1 MKANAIPPQP
11 DETFFPSARTRAV
24 PSDHQTKKTCDRQR
38 IVATLRGKSN
48 GNPITCTAND
58 KDLISYVDYNP
69 PKRNVIVNGGGILR
83 RAFSALRQAT
93 YASRQ
98 RQVEREIAKYVALRG
113 GRITDDLERE
123 ITRRLLTSDWG
134 PRE

>member
-11 DETFFPSARTRAV
+11 DETFSSFARTKTV
-24 PSDHQTKKTCDRQR
+24 PLDELTKKACDGQR
-38 IVATLRGKSN
+38 SVATFRQKFNGKPVAS
-48 GNPITCTAND
+48 TASHKN
-58 KDLISYVDYNP
+58 LTSYVGYGA
-69 PKRNVIVNGGGILR
+69 PKRNAIVNGLR
-83 RAFSALRQAT
+83 RVFPALLKAMDD
-93 YASRQ
+93 SRQ

-123 ITRRLLTSDWG
+123 ITRRLLTSDWS